1 MMNPYQQT
9 GKKESD
15 DSSLHKAVFS
25 DLWGS
30 DVVGTL
36 SRDFRDLYRFY
47 LDPERRER
55 LEKMNRF
62 MRAFWLTG
70 WIFKSLLLKLSPTR
84 RLVLLLALVMAIMGW
99 TTFAWQ
105 GTNITFDFRPWGFLL
120 LLIILMLE
128 LKDKLLA
135 KDEIQVARQVQLALL
150 PREHPELPGWKVWSY
165 SVPANDVGG
174 DLVDYIE
181 IGPERLGV
189 VLGDVSGKG
198 LGAALLAAKLQAT
211 LRALG
216 PDSPSLDELGTRVN
230 NILHVDSLANRF
242 ATMFYTELSP
252 DSGHI
257 RYLNAGHNP
266 PFLVRESGLEELTA
280 SSYPLGMLAEA
291 TYTEG
296 MVDLEPGDL
305 LVAYSDGLSE
315 ATNEDGDEFGVVRL
329 RELLPELQSV
339 PLEQAGRIV
348 LKAVE
353 GHLAGERPQDDL
365 SVVLLR
371 KI

>member
-1 MMNPYQQT
+1 MCMVDT
-9 GKKESD
+9 K
-15 DSSLHKAVFS
+15 
-25 DLWGS
+25 
-30 DVVGTL
+30 L
-36 SRDFRDLYRFY
+36 SWCWRILYDFRDLYRFY
-47 LDPERRER
+47 LDTERRER
-55 LEKMNRF
+55 LDKMGRF
-62 MRAFWLTG
+62 KRAFWLFG
-70 WIFKSLLLKLSPTR
+70 WLLKSLLMKLTPGR
-84 RLVLLLALVMAIMGW
+84 RVLLLFAMILSIMGW
-99 TTFAWQ
+99 THFTLLS
-105 GTNITFDFRPWGFLL
+105 TNVSFDFRPWGCLL

-150 PREHPELPGWKVWSY
+150 PTEHPDLPGWKIWSY

-174 DLVDYIE
+174 DLVDYID
-181 IGPERLGV
+181 IGPERLAV

-216 PDSPSLDELGTRVN
+216 PESPSLDDLGNRVN
-230 NILHVDSLANRF
+230 TILHMDSLANRY

-266 PFLVRESGLEELTA
+266 PIVVRGDSLEELSA
-280 SSYPLGMLAEA
+280 SSFPLGMMDNV

-296 MVDLEPGDL
+296 MVDMEAGDL
-305 LVAYSDGLSE
+305 LVIYSDGLSE
-315 ATNEDGDEFGVVRL
+315 AANEADEEFGVDRL

-339 PLEQAGRIV
+339 PLEQAGRVV

-353 GHLAGERPQDDL
+353 GHLQGERPQDDL
-365 SVVLLR
+365 SLVLIR
-371 KI
+371 KV